1 MTALRDFVNN
11 VRVHD
16 GSAAVDIRDFDS
28 VLAVS
33 AAEVELEEADAEG
46 GPFTAVDA
54 DDLIV
59 PEGGQEQEGA
69 FTVGYR
75 GNSRYLQAGEATF
88 IVGYN
93 LHRAPTGFDVE
104 QRTQDE

>member
-16 GSAAVDIRDFDS
+16 GDDAVDIRDFDS

-33 AAEVELEEADAEG
+33 ASEITLEESDDGEAFA
-46 GPFTAVDA
+46 AVDA

-75 GNSRYLQAGEATF
+75 GDARYLQAGADTF
-88 IVGYN
+88 IVGYH
-93 LHRAPTGFDVE
+93 LHRRPTGFGVDSE
-104 QRTQDE
+104 D

>member
-1 MTALRDFVNN
+1 MSALRDFVNN

-16 GSAAVDIRDFDS
+16 GDASVDVRDFDS

-33 AAEVELEEADAEG
+33 ASEITLEESDDDETFA
-46 GPFTAVDA
+46 AVDSE
-54 DDLIV
+54 DLIV

-75 GNSRYLQAGEATF
+75 GNARYLQAGEDTF
-88 IVGYN
+88 IVGYH
-93 LHRAPTGFDVE
+93 LHRKPTGFGVDSE
-104 QRTQDE
+104 D

>member
-1 MTALRDFVNN
+1 MTALRDFVND

-16 GSAAVDIRDFDS
+16 GNASVDIRDFDS

-33 AAEVELEEADAEG
+33 ATEITLEESDDGET
-46 GPFTAVDA
+46 FTDVDS

-59 PEGGQEQEGA
+59 PEGGQEQEDA

-75 GNSRYLQAGEATF
+75 GSARYLQAGADTF
-88 IVGYN
+88 IIGYH
-93 LHRAPTGFDVE
+93 LHRKPTGFGVDSE
-104 QRTQDE
+104 D

>member
-33 AAEVELEEADAEG
+33 ATEVALEESDDGET
-46 GPFTAVDA
+46 FTAVDA

-75 GNSRYLQAGEATF
+75 GNSRYLQAGVDTF

>member
-33 AAEVELEEADAEG
+33 ATEITLEESDDGEA
-46 GPFTAVDA
+46 FTAVDD

-59 PEGGQEQEGA
+59 PEGGQEQEGV

-75 GNSRYLQAGEATF
+75 GNARYLQAGADTF
-88 IVGYN
+88 IVGYH
-93 LHRAPTGFDVE
+93 LHRAPISFGVDSE
-104 QRTQDE
+104 D

>member
-1 MTALRDFVNN
+1 MSALRDFVNN

-16 GSAAVDIRDFDS
+16 GNASVDVRDFDS

-33 AAEVELEEADAEG
+33 ATEITLEESDDDST
-46 GPFTAVDA
+46 FTAVDA

-75 GNSRYLQAGEATF
+75 GNARYLQAGVDTF
-88 IVGYN
+88 IVGYH
-93 LHRAPTGFDVE
+93 LHRKPTGFDVDSE
-104 QRTQDE
+104 D